1 MKDKIFR
8 IFSSSIKIK
17 VTGRNVNNFIKRLV
31 RNKTN
36 IIRVIPISYKE
47 VDIIIDY
54 NDLED
59 INKIK
64 SIYDIEVVRYY
75 GKLNILKL
83 LKKNI
88 YIISFLIF
96 GIGIIYFL
104 SNMIFS
110 IDIVHSNS
118 KIVKLLESELNKYDI
133 KKYCYVKSY
142 SEIEKIEDKILEN
155 NKENIEWIEII
166 REGTKYI
173 VRVEERIINNDIDD
187 NKSYDIIAS
196 KNAVIKYIITESGEK
211 VKEVNTY
218 VKKGDV
224 IVSSNITKPNNDK
237 VQGTA
242 KGKVVG
248 ETWYTIDTEYP
259 YYYNEIL
266 YTGNKKKVLVFNFI
280 NKRIS
285 FFDFDK
291 YKSFNKN
298 VKYIFE
304 NNYIP
309 VSLSYE
315 YQYETNVINDIYT
328 YEEAKDKAIKLA
340 KKKLIDK
347 YGNIIKINNVT
358 VTSEEDMT
366 SKIKLSLFISCDE
379 DITEYR
385 EVLPKMKDETV
396 Q

>member
-17 VTGRNVNNFIKRLV
+17 VTGRNVNNFIRRLV
-31 RNKTN
+31 RYKIN
-36 IIRVIPISYKE
+36 IVKVIPISYKE

-64 SIYDIEVVRYY
+64 SIYEIRLIRYY